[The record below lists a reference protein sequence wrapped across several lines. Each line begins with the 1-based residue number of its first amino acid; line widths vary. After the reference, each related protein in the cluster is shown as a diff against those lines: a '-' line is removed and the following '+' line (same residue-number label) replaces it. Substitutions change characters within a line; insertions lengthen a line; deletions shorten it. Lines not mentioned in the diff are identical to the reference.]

1 MKNLQVF
8 GLMTKDGFRCKGYV
22 VVDPKAKTCY
32 INDGVVPSYDDEVP
46 FAFCD
51 AILAE
56 ESANAGELSVHVP
69 LRTLGIYDGEDGI
82 GKRDYMLYRL

>member
-8 GLMTKDGFRCKGYV
+8 GLMTKDGFRRMGYV
-22 VVDPKAKTCY
+22 VVDPQDKTCY
-32 INDGVVPSYDDEVP
+32 INDGVMPPYTDEVP

-51 AILAE
+51 AILAN

-69 LRTLGIYDGEDGI
+69 LRTLGIYDGESGI
-82 GKRDYMLYRL
+82 GKREYMLYRL